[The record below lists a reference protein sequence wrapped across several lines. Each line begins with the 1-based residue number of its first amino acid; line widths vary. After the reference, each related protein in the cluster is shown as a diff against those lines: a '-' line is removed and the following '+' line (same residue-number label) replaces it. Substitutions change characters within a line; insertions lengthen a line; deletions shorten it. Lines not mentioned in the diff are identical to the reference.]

1 MPLPRTPPGGHDELM
16 GGGRR
21 RSASESDGDVMNSTL
36 NPSQARQLDR
46 NNEISTS
53 TPQINVSGFIDDSFR
68 NNLGTRLQT
77 RIHTRSKGDSRSN
90 ELLRSKYFKL
100 RDNINEWGAI
110 DFTLSQSMQFI
121 NSKYDGCCR
130 DIDQCIEGLLLTR
143 GDPVLIGE
151 LNNLKDRLKIMKRRA
166 AAVIQDAPVQDGF
179 GVEWS
184 NSQQSAAVQ
193 SNQTLSRSM
202 NSDNVFRWSWRS

>member
-1 MPLPRTPPGGHDELM
+1 
-16 GGGRR
+16 
-21 RSASESDGDVMNSTL
+21 
-36 NPSQARQLDR
+36 
-46 NNEISTS
+46 
-53 TPQINVSGFIDDSFR
+53 
-68 NNLGTRLQT
+68 
-77 RIHTRSKGDSRSN
+77 
-90 ELLRSKYFKL
+90 
-100 RDNINEWGAI
+100 
-110 DFTLSQSMQFI
+110 MQFI
-121 NSKYDGCCR
+121 DSKYYGFCR
-130 DIDQCIEGLLLTR
+130 DIDQCIEGFLLTR